1 MVKSLNAV
9 ITNGTM
15 RGARGAKDLAG
26 EAVLQLHRLAFYL
39 GRWRCVR
46 KVETSKSNSTAAAT
60 FEVQKNL
67 QNG

>member
-39 GRWRCVR
+39 GGG
-46 KVETSKSNSTAAAT
+46 
-60 FEVQKNL
+60 EVLEKI
-67 QNG
+67 